1 MSYYARLTQITPAD
15 VQSMDIGL
23 GKIIAETA
31 ATGRFIINE
40 IDWKS
45 AVAPNSSTFT
55 AMLMEGELRIVEPLG
70 TRFLD
75 YLRFAALELGIINHL
90 DARYILDI
98 EFLSQE
104 MTGEETLKYSWP
116 IQFLGIDC
124 RIHEKGSEY
133 TIKYVH
139 AANAS
144 MTSVVQSLKET
155 VAVKGVKTIK
165 EYFEKLSTTL
175 EKMEFQYAE
184 SGQKAGSIKAPGGVH
199 PSATDPYHD
208 EYHFIVD
215 PRIENWTFTDQGST
229 DNLSKTWFG
238 FGTGWNIEA
247 RKGTTIN
254 AQINKVLA
262 STREALNLYSDD
274 YDDKSAYIPM
284 RGASAY
290 TAQDPEAQAVETVRR
305 EEDAKTHFSKLI
317 GKIYNFIRVESYTVN
332 KQYDYVRGRYAVKH
346 VYFIWEALQPNMY
359 QYPDELDILN
369 RPSSK
374 DTVLTKLKAYIQE
387 GLLAKSYYHNYT
399 GMNTEILKLDVN
411 LNHAFYLPS
420 FPVIWT
426 DRGTIGQGEMT
437 KHNYSKSISPYA
449 TDKAKLDLSVRIG
462 KLQAELKNIRA
473 ANSTNL
479 DKVRDLIST
488 KEKALANLTERR
500 DAIGSQT
507 TASTVNGIKNR
518 KDFLSAITNLYVE
531 DIDYSSGL
539 TLNAELS
546 DVYMGLR
553 PVMQPDAVGS
563 LNADKKAEAES
574 IMDKIFNVMLQS
586 KDLLNL
592 EMEIRG
598 DPYWFGP
605 PNIGVAGSQLLQEI
619 ELPPAFKTRVDM
631 QMQAIDPNYF
641 SRSFSWGKSIADHAN
656 YYKGGNLVYLH
667 MQLPNTDDDEF
678 MQFDVND
685 SIIGIYQILHVDSM
699 FRDGMFTQKISGV
712 RDLTIPSQ
720 FIPRSNSNAQ
730 DPNGVMAWEN
740 FMKGALTTEDRAV
753 DTLKEKR
760 KQAELEREAARDT
773 NSVDDVS
780 SPYKSVTSVDDDVAE
795 AAFNSN
801 KEREA
806 SEIPTVVDP
815 IANANALVAEGHSK
829 ESAYKI
835 ASAQYKE
842 EVANTLATVNEI
854 DAKNYKGTDGQP
866 IKKYRL
872 YDPQAVA
879 QVLGDGGLTKWKN
892 GDPKGELKNNNPAG
906 LGYDPKSGKSYSYK
920 TPTEAVIATSDYMNF
935 GRGVPQSEGKAP
947 NRYLLP
953 TTAPVKRYDRITGNP
968 IVTGTK
974 NINYSVEQQVQ
985 HFKTATVWDKKG

>member
-1 MSYYARLTQITPAD
+1 MAYYARLTQISPAD

-31 ATGRFIINE
+31 ATGRFIIND

-45 AVAPNSSTFT
+45 AVAPNSTTFT
-55 AMLMEGELRIVEPLG
+55 AMMMEGEMKIVEPLG

-98 EFLSQE
+98 EFISQE
-104 MTGEETLKYSWP
+104 ISSEETLKYSWP
-116 IQFLGIDC
+116 IQFIGIDC
-124 RIHEKGSEY
+124 KITEKGSEY

-139 AANAS
+139 AANAA

-184 SGQKAGSIKAPGGVH
+184 SGQKAGGITTPGGIH
-199 PSATDPYHD
+199 PCATDPYHD
-208 EYHFIVD
+208 EYHFIID
-215 PRIENWTFTDQGST
+215 PRIENWTFTDQGT
-229 DNLSKTWFG
+229 NDNLSKTWFG
-238 FGTGWNIEA
+238 FGSGWNIEA

-284 RGASAY
+284 RGATAY
-290 TAQDPEAQAVETVRR
+290 TAQDPEAQAVETTRR
-305 EEDAKTHFSKLI
+305 EQDAKTHFSKLI

-369 RPSSK
+369 RSTSK
-374 DTVLTKLKAYIQE
+374 DTVLNKLKAYIQE
-387 GLLAKSYYHNYT
+387 GLLVKSYYHNYT
-399 GMNTEILKLDVN
+399 GMNTEVLRLDVN

-426 DRGTIGQGEMT
+426 DRGQVGQGEMP
-437 KHNYSKSISPYA
+437 KYNYTREISPYA
-449 TDKAKLDLSVRIG
+449 TDKNKLDLSVRIG

-473 ANSTNL
+473 ANANDL
-479 DKVRDLIST
+479 DKVRSTIAT
-488 KEKALANLTERR
+488 KEEALANLTARR
-500 DAIGSQT
+500 DAIGSNT
-507 TASTVNGIKNR
+507 TVKNVNSIKNR

-531 DIDYSSGL
+531 DIDYSTGL
-539 TLNAELS
+539 SLNAELS

-563 LNADKKAEAES
+563 LNSDKKAEAES

-605 PNIGVAGSQLLQEI
+605 PNLGVAGSQMLQEI
-619 ELPPAFKTRVDM
+619 ELPPAFKDRVDM
-631 QMQAIDPNYF
+631 QMQAIDPNF
-641 SRSFSWGKSIADHAN
+641 AARSFSWGKSITDHAN

-667 MQLPNTDDDEF
+667 MQLPNNDDDEF
-678 MQFDVND
+678 MQFDIND
-685 SIIGIYQILHVDSM
+685 SLIGVYQILHVDSM
-699 FRDGMFTQKISGV
+699 FRDGLFTQRITGV

-720 FIPRSNSNAQ
+720 FLPRSNANAQ
-730 DPNGVMAWEN
+730 DPNGSMAWEN
-740 FMKGALTTEDRAV
+740 FMKNALTTDERAV
-753 DTLKEKR
+753 DTLKEQR
-760 KQAELEREAARDT
+760 RQAEQERAEAKDTKSAEPINSVAQEATIVDQDVVEAAI
-773 NSVDDVS
+773 
-780 SPYKSVTSVDDDVAE
+780 
-795 AAFNSN
+795 NSN
-801 KEREA
+801 KEREQ

-835 ASAQYKE
+835 ASEQYKQ
-842 EVANTLATVNEI
+842 EVANTLAAVNEI
-854 DAKNYKGTDGQP
+854 DSKNYKGADGKP
-866 IKKYRL
+866 ISKYRL

-906 LGYDPKSGKSYSYK
+906 LGYDPKSGKTYSYK
-920 TPTEAVIATSDYMNF
+920 TPTEAVVATSDYMNF
-935 GRGVPQSEGKAP
+935 GRGVPQGEGKEP

-974 NINYSVEQQVQ
+974 KLNYSLEQQVQ